1 VFFEPFLG
9 SEFCVDELTVFIGAV
24 ALTVETVADENAE
37 SSAVAAFTVS
47 EFFLEPNAIKLL
59 LEVS

>member
-1 VFFEPFLG
+1 MG